1 MLLPCKHR
9 LPDMPSKG
17 PPLLLLDRHSGMLR
31 RLCSGGFCYYPAQ
44 WSHSISSSF
53 PHAHPLPLV
62 YIASLSL
69 VASAYHSPKFPCNLD
84 LAGPLVAPFT
94 CQLDSVWWIS
104 VHLSTSSTATNHFI
118 LLNFSWFTFWKE
130 DTDRSGL
137 SFQTRMAQ
145 VAGQPMNLL
154 ALAQVWGLEPALGRQ
169 MGTRG

>member
-1 MLLPCKHR
+1 MQTQASQHAVQRTTPASSGQTFWDAQKAVFWRVLLLPGSVESLCF
-9 LPDMPSKG
+9 LQFPS
-17 PPLLLLDRHSGMLR
+17 RT
-31 RLCSGGFCYYPAQ
+31 
-44 WSHSISSSF
+44 SSS
-53 PHAHPLPLV
+53 PSI
-62 YIASLSL
+62 IASLSL
-69 VASAYHSPKFPCNLD
+69 LASAYHSPKFPCNLD

-104 VHLSTSSTATNHFI
+104 AHLSTSSAATNHFI

-130 DTDRSGL
+130 DTDRSGP

-154 ALAQVWGLEPALGRQ
+154 ALAQIWGLEPALGRQ